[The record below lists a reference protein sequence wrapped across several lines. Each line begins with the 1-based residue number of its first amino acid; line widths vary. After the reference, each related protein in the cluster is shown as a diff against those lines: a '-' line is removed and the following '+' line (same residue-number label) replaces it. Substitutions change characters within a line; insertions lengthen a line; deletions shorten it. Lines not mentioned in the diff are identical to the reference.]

1 MAGKL
6 GVHSQQPENAA
17 LERELRCL
25 YGTRCG
31 DLRPLV
37 AAGAAE
43 SHRAHA
49 PARAG
54 GRQPLPD
61 RTRTDSLPARKGL
74 PGRGG
79 PTARAGNPRPGTL
92 R

>member
-6 GVHSQQPENAA
+6 DVDSQQPENAA

-25 YGTRCG
+25 YGTPCG
-31 DLRPLV
+31 DARPRV

-43 SHRAHA
+43 AHRAHA
-49 PARAG
+49 PAGAG

-61 RTRTDSLPARKGL
+61 RTPTDSLRARKGSW
-74 PGRGG
+74 
-79 PTARAGNPRPGTL
+79 ARAGQPLGR
-92 R
+92 